1 MYDYSKLLGK
11 MKENKLRQEDL
22 AEIIGINA
30 ATFSQK
36 LNGKANFKQ
45 AEIKKIC
52 DILNIAADEIGTYF
66 FTF

>member
-1 MYDYSKLLGK
+1 

-22 AEIIGINA
+22 AKKIGINA

-52 DILNIAADEIGTYF
+52 DILKINADEIGIYF
-66 FTF
+66 FSF